1 MIGRS
6 PPSVAI
12 WRQTERERLIA
23 ARLALP
29 VEERRRLGQAIS
41 RQLEVT
47 LGEVAGLLI
56 SAYWPFRGE
65 PDLRELMSHLIN
77 RGSRIVLPVVVER
90 ARPLTFR
97 EWMPGAPLERGI
109 WNIPVPAE
117 GAKEFRPD
125 IVLAPVV
132 GFDSACYRLGYGGGY
147 YDRTLASMTN
157 GPRTLGVGYEMC
169 ALPTIRPQ
177 PHDIAMQAIVT
188 EARVVTP
195 ATTSS

>member
-1 MIGRS
+1 MIDRG

-12 WRQTERERLIA
+12 WRRAERERLIA

-29 VEERRRLGQAIS
+29 VQERRRLGQAIS
-41 RQLEVT
+41 RQLEIT
-47 LGEVAGLLI
+47 LGEVAGLVI

-65 PDLRELMSHLIN
+65 PDLRELMSYLIN

-90 ARPLTFR
+90 GRPLTFR

-117 GAKEFRPD
+117 GAKELRPD

-132 GFDSACYRLGYGGGY
+132 GFDDACYRLGYGGGY
-147 YDRTLASMTN
+147 YDRTLASIAN
-157 GPRTLGVGYEMC
+157 HPKTLGVGYEMS
-169 ALPTIRPQ
+169 ALPTIMPQ
-177 PHDIAMQAIVT
+177 PHDIAMQVVVT
-188 EARVVTP
+188 EARI
-195 ATTSS
+195 ATRTGHCP